1 MADSGADET
10 PNIALPQAFLDMPRW
25 WSDGTGWLDD
35 LPRSIVAQCAA
46 WRLRIAGG
54 VAHGSNAVVLPVT
67 RGGEKFALRMTP
79 PGPDV
84 AAQIRAL
91 RFWDGRS
98 MVRLYDA
105 EPSAGAM
112 LLEWLP
118 SGATLRRVPLD
129 DAMPVLG
136 QMMRRLAVPAPDDVP
151 STAAIVADRAG
162 ELEPDWDRMVEPFD
176 RAILVAAFAA
186 AGRLAAR
193 DAALPGGDS
202 GLAVDGDLHSDQVV
216 RAVREPWL
224 AIDPVL
230 LRGDIAYDLAR
241 VLWTRIDE
249 MAGAVDVVRHFERV
263 VREAGIDADRA
274 RDAVVFRTVDY
285 WLWALGA
292 GLTDDPLRCERLA
305 AAFV

>member
-1 MADSGADET
+1 
-10 PNIALPQAFLDMPRW
+10 
-25 WSDGTGWLDD
+25 
-35 LPRSIVAQCAA
+35 
-46 WRLRIAGG
+46 
-54 VAHGSNAVVLPVT
+54 
-67 RGGEKFALRMTP
+67 
-79 PGPDV
+79 
-84 AAQIRAL
+84 
-91 RFWDGRS
+91 

-105 EPSAGAM
+105 EPTAGAM

-118 SGATLRRVPLD
+118 SGETLRRVPLD

-136 QMMRRLAVPAPDDVP
+136 RMMRRLAVPAPDDVP
-151 STAAIVADRAG
+151 STAVIVADRAG

-176 RAILVAAFAA
+176 RAILVTALAA
-186 AGRLAAR
+186 ADRLTAR

-216 RAVREPWL
+216 RATRELWL

-249 MAGAVDVVRHFERV
+249 MAGAVEVVRHFEAV

-285 WLWALGA
+285 WLWARGA

-305 AAFV
+305 AAFM

>member
-1 MADSGADET
+1 MEDSGADGT
-10 PNIALPQAFLDMPRW
+10 PPIALPRAFLDMPRW
-25 WSDGTGWLDD
+25 WSDGTDWLDD

-46 WRLRIAGG
+46 WGLRIAGG

-67 RGGEKFALRMTP
+67 RGGETFALRMTP

-91 RFWDGRS
+91 RFWDGRG

-105 EPSAGAM
+105 EPTAGAM

-118 SGATLRRVPLD
+118 SGETLRRVPLD

-136 QMMRRLAVPAPDDVP
+136 RMMRRLAVPAPDDVP
-151 STAAIVADRAG
+151 STAVIVADRAG

-176 RAILVAAFAA
+176 RAILVTALAA
-186 AGRLAAR
+186 ADRLTAR

-216 RAVREPWL
+216 RATRELWL

-249 MAGAVDVVRHFERV
+249 MAGAVEVVRHFEAV

-274 RDAVVFRTVDY
+274 RDAVVFRTVD
-285 WLWALGA
+285 
-292 GLTDDPLRCERLA
+292 
-305 AAFV
+305 